1 MTPPIPP
8 PCGCRDQAA
17 EVEMKRGR
25 REWPRLEKL
34 LKVIKL
40 PVDVAA
46 NLHELSQSEDVGVN
60 K

>member
-1 MTPPIPP
+1 
-8 PCGCRDQAA
+8 
-17 EVEMKRGR
+17 MKRGR